1 MRKKQNYYYIL
12 STRVFIHIVVCTD
25 YYCWLPFF
33 SILDFIIQI
42 PFIFQLFFPYSFFF
56 ALKCVVKHGHIL
68 IVSLEKIYIVRDK
81 AYRRMIQ
88 IFVKACSNNP
98 IIKLK
103 STSTTSLFHKPIFLV
118 RCSSSSEKRRALQ
131 Q

>member
-68 IVSLEKIYIVRDK
+68 IVSLENIYIVRDK

-88 IFVKACSNNP
+88 IFVKASFLFVVVPVLRREELCSNEKKARFLASSAL
-98 IIKLK
+98 KLRGH
-103 STSTTSLFHKPIFLV
+103 LYYI
-118 RCSSSSEKRRALQ
+118 
-131 Q
+131 